1 MSDFYTAKK
10 LKTIEAMLKHRG
22 FKVEYTVN
30 GADQMIIN
38 PANLGSNSN
47 RAQRFN
53 SIEHVETWLDGYDY
67 ALINGRELNGVAP

>member
-38 PANLGSNSN
+38 PATLGSNSN

-67 ALINGRELNGVAP
+67 ALVYGREDGGLVP